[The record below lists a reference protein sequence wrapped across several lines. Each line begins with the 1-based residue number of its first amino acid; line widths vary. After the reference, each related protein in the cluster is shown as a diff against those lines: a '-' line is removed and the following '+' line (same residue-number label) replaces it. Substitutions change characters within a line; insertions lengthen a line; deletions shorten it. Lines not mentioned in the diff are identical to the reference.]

1 MIYETLTALRVS
13 SLLDAQRQSIENNP
27 ARMASTTVLARSKGN
42 ARGEAETV

>member
-13 SLLDAQRQSIENNP
+13 SLLDAQRQSIENP
-27 ARMASTTVLARSKGN
+27 ARMASTTMLARSKGN